1 VVLVSR
7 DNMLAGALRSLIE
20 APGGVRMLDWHSD
33 ELDSAIRRADVV
45 VVDVPQSLHAG
56 TFDVIDGRFLGRT
69 VVLLQEGERA
79 EALPPGPPRAIL
91 FRPLQIAELWAA
103 VTGAAPDE
111 ASGLGV
117 GVTDTGADAGVA
129 ASGGA
134 VAAEDRPGGD
144 DDHPGPA
151 SESAGTADAGPADA
165 GDQAA
170 AVQGPGLPVSESG
183 LLIGLSGRELEP
195 VVGPGQVAPGMDEE
209 TFERLRR
216 WGTRGRQPAPGTSG
230 KVTPR
235 RAAGTRAGR
244 AKSASAEA
252 RRQRVAKAEA
262 KAATRE
268 ETARQRAA
276 RAEARTAAREQ
287 ARQTRQAERQAA
299 EEASRQT
306 REARTA
312 EKTAAQQRARL
323 SKAAEAEARKV
334 TDEHARK
341 AKAAQ
346 AAEQAATREQSRQA
360 KAAEAE
366 AHKAAREEA
375 RNVKAAEAEALK
387 AAQEEARQV
396 KAAEAAAR
404 KAAEDEARKVKAA
417 EAEAVRAAEEQAR
430 QAKAAEAAEQAAA
443 REEVR
448 KAEAAAQAVERA
460 AAREAARQEK
470 AARVEA
476 RNAARA
482 EATRERAAEA
492 EVRKAAQ
499 AEARQLKATQAEARQ
514 VARAAAR
521 QEQSAQAAARRAAR
535 LEARQAKAVETR
547 ARRAESAEARR
558 AAWEETRRAW
568 AARFAAWKVAR
579 AEASQARATRRAEAR
594 QVRQAKAEVNRT
606 ARARARQER
615 AVATQ
620 ARQEQSRQAQA
631 AQAQARQAAR
641 EQASQAK
648 AARAEEQRTAREAA
662 AQVKAAETE
671 AKREQASQAKAA
683 QAVRR
688 AAEQEAASQAKAAKA
703 VERAAAQE
711 QARQAKAARAEKR
724 EVARAAQAEAT
735 EAARAEASRERA
747 VQAEAQQ
754 AARAAKA
761 EARRTVRE
769 EADRVKAARAEARA
783 AEAAAKQAARDE
795 VGGARGVGL
804 GSWVERFVQ
813 PALVVVVLAVVAVAA
828 AGWRMDG
835 GPDTRAGEV
844 AVVRAA
850 GGAGGGLV
858 AQDPRVGPISPLHAL
873 AEGTWLRMTGTTAS
887 LEGTVREARV
897 PGRFLLALVVAL
909 TVVLFLRLIRVGPGT
924 GAAAGPGPAPPQRWE
939 GASRIG
945 GAALAGV
952 LVALDPLLVQ
962 NAREATGTIL
972 ALVLALGALA
982 LAWSVPERPTV
993 RWLPPV
999 VALGGLALLASPL
1012 ALPVLAVPVAADLL
1026 GGRHREAWRSM
1037 AALALGIGVWLLL
1050 PLWVA
1055 GQDLGSGQAGWLL
1068 GRPPGQGSVAASLT
1082 GTPLSWLLVAAGLAA
1097 AILAWRH
1104 RSGARP
1110 QEPAGSNQQ
1119 LAWVATTVA
1128 GALVAAALGYPAS
1141 QAIAFAT
1148 PAAAVALALACVHVL
1163 GVAGTGGT
1171 RGTTRRLV
1179 LAATAVALAGLVVAQ
1194 GVDWSS
1200 RYGRPADDGLGKL
1213 VATVAAQVPGCSAV
1227 NASGPDD
1234 RARLLA
1240 AGVTVTEF
1248 SDGQAAAAAG
1258 VRYFVLTGAT
1268 AGGGPLTPSLAAW
1281 VRERGNRLAAYPSRS
1296 LSGVELWRIDPAPLD
1311 PMADSLPV
1319 PDGMYSN
1326 VTGSACGGYRVVD
1339 SQLGSFYT
1347 AYRAAGGKAVL
1358 GRPLG
1363 SVWTTDGPAL
1373 QAFDTMV
1380 LGAVPSGSGPP
1391 AVKPIELPPLL
1402 AKLDVEAVADADI
1415 PLPSTRPPVTDRQA
1429 MALLGDEMIAR
1440 AYLGTDPA
1448 TATPEDWRRA
1458 RDRFGR
1464 PLGTPQTMPDGAV
1477 RQPFEKAVLELPA
1490 DGGPAR
1496 PAALGRLAV
1505 RLGLVPKQAMRP
1517 EPVPG
1522 LPARPA
1528 ETRLDTGPLVRSLG
1542 LVLALLALAAGAGV
1556 VAAARPRSNRPEEA
1570 VPDR

>member
-1 VVLVSR
+1 
-7 DNMLAGALRSLIE
+7 
-20 APGGVRMLDWHSD
+20 
-33 ELDSAIRRADVV
+33 
-45 VVDVPQSLHAG
+45 
-56 TFDVIDGRFLGRT
+56 
-69 VVLLQEGERA
+69 
-79 EALPPGPPRAIL
+79 
-91 FRPLQIAELWAA
+91 
-103 VTGAAPDE
+103 
-111 ASGLGV
+111 
-117 GVTDTGADAGVA
+117 
-129 ASGGA
+129 
-134 VAAEDRPGGD
+134 
-144 DDHPGPA
+144 
-151 SESAGTADAGPADA
+151 
-165 GDQAA
+165 
-170 AVQGPGLPVSESG
+170 
-183 LLIGLSGRELEP
+183 
-195 VVGPGQVAPGMDEE
+195 
-209 TFERLRR
+209 
-216 WGTRGRQPAPGTSG
+216 
-230 KVTPR
+230 
-235 RAAGTRAGR
+235 
-244 AKSASAEA
+244 
-252 RRQRVAKAEA
+252 
-262 KAATRE
+262 
-268 ETARQRAA
+268 
-276 RAEARTAAREQ
+276 
-287 ARQTRQAERQAA
+287 
-299 EEASRQT
+299 
-306 REARTA
+306 
-312 EKTAAQQRARL
+312 
-323 SKAAEAEARKV
+323 
-334 TDEHARK
+334 
-341 AKAAQ
+341 
-346 AAEQAATREQSRQA
+346 
-360 KAAEAE
+360 
-366 AHKAAREEA
+366 
-375 RNVKAAEAEALK
+375 
-387 AAQEEARQV
+387 
-396 KAAEAAAR
+396 
-404 KAAEDEARKVKAA
+404 
-417 EAEAVRAAEEQAR
+417 
-430 QAKAAEAAEQAAA
+430 
-443 REEVR
+443 
-448 KAEAAAQAVERA
+448 
-460 AAREAARQEK
+460 
-470 AARVEA
+470 
-476 RNAARA
+476 
-482 EATRERAAEA
+482 
-492 EVRKAAQ
+492 
-499 AEARQLKATQAEARQ
+499 
-514 VARAAAR
+514 
-521 QEQSAQAAARRAAR
+521 
-535 LEARQAKAVETR
+535 
-547 ARRAESAEARR
+547 
-558 AAWEETRRAW
+558 
-568 AARFAAWKVAR
+568 
-579 AEASQARATRRAEAR
+579 
-594 QVRQAKAEVNRT
+594 
-606 ARARARQER
+606 
-615 AVATQ
+615 
-620 ARQEQSRQAQA
+620 
-631 AQAQARQAAR
+631 
-641 EQASQAK
+641 
-648 AARAEEQRTAREAA
+648 
-662 AQVKAAETE
+662 
-671 AKREQASQAKAA
+671 
-683 QAVRR
+683 
-688 AAEQEAASQAKAAKA
+688 
-703 VERAAAQE
+703 
-711 QARQAKAARAEKR
+711 
-724 EVARAAQAEAT
+724 
-735 EAARAEASRERA
+735 
-747 VQAEAQQ
+747 
-754 AARAAKA
+754 
-761 EARRTVRE
+761 
-769 EADRVKAARAEARA
+769 
-783 AEAAAKQAARDE
+783 
-795 VGGARGVGL
+795 
-804 GSWVERFVQ
+804 
-813 PALVVVVLAVVAVAA
+813 
-828 AGWRMDG
+828 
-835 GPDTRAGEV
+835 
-844 AVVRAA
+844 
-850 GGAGGGLV
+850 
-858 AQDPRVGPISPLHAL
+858 
-873 AEGTWLRMTGTTAS
+873 
-887 LEGTVREARV
+887 
-897 PGRFLLALVVAL
+897 
-909 TVVLFLRLIRVGPGT
+909 
-924 GAAAGPGPAPPQRWE
+924 
-939 GASRIG
+939 
-945 GAALAGV
+945 
-952 LVALDPLLVQ
+952 
-962 NAREATGTIL
+962 
-972 ALVLALGALA
+972 
-982 LAWSVPERPTV
+982 
-993 RWLPPV
+993 
-999 VALGGLALLASPL
+999 
-1012 ALPVLAVPVAADLL
+1012 
-1026 GGRHREAWRSM
+1026 M

>member
-1 VVLVSR
+1 
-7 DNMLAGALRSLIE
+7 
-20 APGGVRMLDWHSD
+20 
-33 ELDSAIRRADVV
+33 
-45 VVDVPQSLHAG
+45 
-56 TFDVIDGRFLGRT
+56 
-69 VVLLQEGERA
+69 
-79 EALPPGPPRAIL
+79 
-91 FRPLQIAELWAA
+91 
-103 VTGAAPDE
+103 
-111 ASGLGV
+111 
-117 GVTDTGADAGVA
+117 
-129 ASGGA
+129 
-134 VAAEDRPGGD
+134 
-144 DDHPGPA
+144 
-151 SESAGTADAGPADA
+151 
-165 GDQAA
+165 
-170 AVQGPGLPVSESG
+170 
-183 LLIGLSGRELEP
+183 
-195 VVGPGQVAPGMDEE
+195 
-209 TFERLRR
+209 
-216 WGTRGRQPAPGTSG
+216 
-230 KVTPR
+230 
-235 RAAGTRAGR
+235 
-244 AKSASAEA
+244 
-252 RRQRVAKAEA
+252 
-262 KAATRE
+262 
-268 ETARQRAA
+268 
-276 RAEARTAAREQ
+276 
-287 ARQTRQAERQAA
+287 
-299 EEASRQT
+299 
-306 REARTA
+306 
-312 EKTAAQQRARL
+312 
-323 SKAAEAEARKV
+323 
-334 TDEHARK
+334 
-341 AKAAQ
+341 
-346 AAEQAATREQSRQA
+346 
-360 KAAEAE
+360 
-366 AHKAAREEA
+366 
-375 RNVKAAEAEALK
+375 
-387 AAQEEARQV
+387 
-396 KAAEAAAR
+396 
-404 KAAEDEARKVKAA
+404 
-417 EAEAVRAAEEQAR
+417 
-430 QAKAAEAAEQAAA
+430 
-443 REEVR
+443 
-448 KAEAAAQAVERA
+448 
-460 AAREAARQEK
+460 
-470 AARVEA
+470 
-476 RNAARA
+476 
-482 EATRERAAEA
+482 
-492 EVRKAAQ
+492 
-499 AEARQLKATQAEARQ
+499 
-514 VARAAAR
+514 
-521 QEQSAQAAARRAAR
+521 
-535 LEARQAKAVETR
+535 
-547 ARRAESAEARR
+547 
-558 AAWEETRRAW
+558 
-568 AARFAAWKVAR
+568 
-579 AEASQARATRRAEAR
+579 
-594 QVRQAKAEVNRT
+594 
-606 ARARARQER
+606 
-615 AVATQ
+615 
-620 ARQEQSRQAQA
+620 
-631 AQAQARQAAR
+631 
-641 EQASQAK
+641 
-648 AARAEEQRTAREAA
+648 
-662 AQVKAAETE
+662 
-671 AKREQASQAKAA
+671 
-683 QAVRR
+683 
-688 AAEQEAASQAKAAKA
+688 
-703 VERAAAQE
+703 
-711 QARQAKAARAEKR
+711 
-724 EVARAAQAEAT
+724 
-735 EAARAEASRERA
+735 
-747 VQAEAQQ
+747 
-754 AARAAKA
+754 
-761 EARRTVRE
+761 
-769 EADRVKAARAEARA
+769 
-783 AEAAAKQAARDE
+783 
-795 VGGARGVGL
+795 
-804 GSWVERFVQ
+804 
-813 PALVVVVLAVVAVAA
+813 VVA
-828 AGWRMDG
+828 
-835 GPDTRAGEV
+835 
-844 AVVRAA
+844 
-850 GGAGGGLV
+850 
-858 AQDPRVGPISPLHAL
+858 
-873 AEGTWLRMTGTTAS
+873 
-887 LEGTVREARV
+887 
-897 PGRFLLALVVAL
+897 AL
-909 TVVLFLRLIRVGPGT
+909 TVMLFLRLIRVGPGT

-939 GASRIG
+939 GASRVG

-982 LAWSVPERPTV
+982 LAWSVPERPTL

-1026 GGRHREAWRSM
+1026 GGRYREAWRSM

-1050 PLWVA
+1050 PVWVA
-1055 GQDLGSGQAGWLL
+1055 GQDLGPGQAGWLL

-1097 AILAWRH
+1097 AILAWRR

-1128 GALVAAALGYPAS
+1128 GALVAAALGYPAG

-1148 PAAAVALALACVHVL
+1148 PAAAVALALAGVHVL

-1171 RGTTRRLV
+1171 RGTPRRLV
-1179 LAATAVALAGLVVAQ
+1179 LGATAVALAGLVVAQ

-1200 RYGRPADDGLGKL
+1200 RYGQPADDGLGRL

-1281 VRERGNRLAAYPSRS
+1281 VRERGNRLAAYRSRS

-1380 LGAVPSGSGPP
+1380 LGAVPAGSGPP

-1402 AKLDVEAVADADI
+1402 VKLDVEAVADADI

-1490 DGGPAR
+1490 GGGPAR

-1556 VAAARPRSNRPEEA
+1556 VAAARTRSNRPEEA